1 MPGNIFAADTSF
13 PQFYGNQSADEKI
26 GVVTDYLFMLLEEL
40 RYTLANLGQENFND
54 TELGN
59 IAKIITDPVYLRLE
73 SITGEMASISATAEG
88 LETSFSDLKGNVST
102 LTQTA
107 ENLSLKMENLEGNV
121 TSLSATAEGLTAQV
135 SGIDG
140 RVTSL
145 AAYIG
150 GLKLSVT
157 NGAES
162 STITLSAKE
171 ATLSSQEIKITGMV
185 TFASLSGSGTS
196 IINGDNIT
204 MGKISGI
211 EYEMVIDPSNGYAI
225 KGGLTAVVDLGLGYA
240 YFAGMRVQFYDT
252 PTVGSSRARLIIEAY
267 PLLGEPGGIE
277 INAPEVHINGNLYIN
292 RQHIS
297 APT

>member
-107 ENLSLKMENLEGNV
+107 ENLSIKMGNLEGNV
-121 TSLSATAEGLTAQV
+121 TLLQTTASGLSLKVMGHDESIASLDATIGSLT
-135 SGIDG
+135 
-140 RVTSL
+140 
-145 AAYIG
+145 
-150 GLKLSVT
+150 LSVV
-157 NGAES
+157 NGENS
-162 STITLSAKE
+162 SSLTLSAVKNGV
-171 ATLSSQEIKITGMV
+171 TLSSTVGITLTGMV
-185 TFASLSGSGTS
+185 TFASLSESGTS
-196 IINGDNIT
+196 VINGDNIST
-204 MGKISGI
+204 GSITGI
-211 EYEMVIDPSNGYAI
+211 NYNMIVNPADGYNP
-225 KGGLTAVVDLGLGYA
+225 KGSIEVRLDLGGGQYASFGYI
-240 YFAGMRVQFYDT
+240 RPQFGY
-252 PTVGSSRARLIIEAY
+252 TVGRARARLLIGAYDII
-267 PLLGEPGGIE
+267 GEVGGIE
-277 INAPEVHINGNLYIN
+277 LNASEIHINGQLYLNGTLIG
-292 RQHIS
+292 
-297 APT
+297 